1 VKFCAAVLV
10 AARRSSRFALRT
22 FPPKPPLARR
32 FFRRISVGS
41 YFAVCELVRQFVFA
55 HQWCEKFAFPFVD
68 KWIKWYNMQRF
79 SERRSGSK

>member
-1 VKFCAAVLV
+1 MKKCVKFWAAALV

-41 YFAVCELVRQFVFA
+41 YFAVCESVRQFVFA
-55 HQWCEKFAFPFVD
+55 HQ
-68 KWIKWYNMQRF
+68 
-79 SERRSGSK
+79 